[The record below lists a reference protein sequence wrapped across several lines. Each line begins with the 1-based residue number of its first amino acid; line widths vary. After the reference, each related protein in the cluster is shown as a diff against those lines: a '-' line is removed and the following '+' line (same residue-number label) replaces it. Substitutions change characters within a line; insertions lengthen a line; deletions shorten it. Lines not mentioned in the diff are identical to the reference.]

1 MKKAHVNLAVVD
13 EAVFSIEEYN
23 VDTLSEL
30 YSEVEDG
37 VKNSFATHDAYISAI
52 RSRAMELPPAE
63 ARIIQKRTARLTEER
78 QRMNR
83 SAQQIEQ
90 MLFRKTTARAPTGFA
105 RDSGIRLNS

>member
-1 MKKAHVNLAVVD
+1 MMRI
-13 EAVFSIEEYN
+13 FQ
-23 VDTLSEL
+23 
-30 YSEVEDG
+30 
-37 VKNSFATHDAYISAI
+37 AI

-63 ARIIQKRTARLTEER
+63 ARIIQKRTARLTEE
-78 QRMNR
+78 QQLMNR